1 MNAITQELGTLYHPV
16 KALLLYRTKSNS
28 YQESSY
34 VESYEIGAD
43 GKPTNAHP
51 LTVQEGEELIK
62 ALSVKVKK
70 ERENRILNPRGLMP
84 ANVLYFNT
92 GKNACAVW
100 RTPAQKVGLLFD
112 KLLQIPCGE
121 AHVPPL
127 IWKASRKELMVF
139 AVKAKTVKAETPLFR
154 APFFNIGERGRVCMG
169 NVRVQIP
176 PDCCIEDFMRLW
188 QTYFFNSYFT
198 HLIGSD
204 TAVKGN
210 IVQLWQKLVSSDA
223 AFPLEVLKPT
233 PFTLKQLF
241 A

>member
-1 MNAITQELGTLYHPV
+1 MNPITQDLGTLYHPV
-16 KALLLYRTKSNS
+16 KALLLYRTKGGS
-28 YQESSY
+28 YQESCY
-34 VESYEIGAD
+34 VESYDIGAD
-43 GKPTNAHP
+43 GKPLNAHP

-70 ERENRILNPRGLMP
+70 EREHRILNPRGLLP
-84 ANVLYFNT
+84 SNVLYLNT

-112 KLLQIPCGE
+112 KALQIACGE
-121 AHVPPL
+121 AAVPPL
-127 IWKASRKELMVF
+127 VWKASRKELMVF
-139 AVKAKTVKAETPLFR
+139 AMKGRKVTPDTPLFR

-204 TAVKGN
+204 TPVKGN
-210 IVQLWQKLVSSDA
+210 IVQLWQKLVGSEAD
-223 AFPLEVLKPT
+223 FPLDSLKHT
-233 PFTLKQLF
+233 SFTLKQLL